1 MCLATQPLYRT
12 TNIGIRG
19 EKIEMAQLGG
29 TPILI
34 LKEGSERTRGRD
46 AQSRNILAAK
56 TIAAAVKS
64 TLGPKGMD
72 KMLVDSMGDVVITND
87 GATILREM
95 DIEHPAAKM
104 MVEIAKTQ
112 DNEVGDGTTT
122 AVVVGGELLKKAEDL
137 LEQEVHPTLIV
148 AGYRLAA
155 DKAFEILEDL
165 AQDIAPD
172 DTDTLEKIAMTSM
185 TGKGAEVAKEMLTS
199 LAVEAVKTI
208 AEKGE
213 KIDTDHIKL
222 EKKTGGSKEDTV
234 LIKGMLID
242 KERVHPGM
250 PKLVEKAKIA
260 LLNSALEIEKTEVD
274 AKIEIT
280 SPDQM
285 KAFLDEE
292 ESMLRNMVDKVTA
305 SGANVLFCQK
315 GIDDLA
321 QHFLSKEGVFAVR
334 RVKESDMKKLASATG
349 GKVLT
354 TLEEIKKDDLGH
366 AGIVE
371 ERKIGGD
378 EMIFV
383 EDCKNPKSVSILLR
397 GGTEHV
403 VDELE
408 RGMNDAIRVVG
419 CAMEDG
425 KYVVGGGATEIELAL
440 NLRNYAASVGGR
452 EQLAIQAFAD
462 SVEVIPRALAENAGL
477 DPIDMLVA
485 LRSAH
490 EAGDKNAGLD
500 VFKGEPTDMLK
511 AQVIEPLRIKTQ
523 AISSAMESAA
533 MILRIDDV
541 IASGA
546 GAPPGGGMPPGG
558 MGGMGGMGEDY

>member
-1 MCLATQPLYRT
+1 
-12 TNIGIRG
+12 
-19 EKIEMAQLGG
+19 MAQLGG

-34 LKEGSERTRGRD
+34 LREGSERTRGRD

-112 DNEVGDGTTT
+112 DDEVGDGTTS
-122 AVVVGGELLKKAEDL
+122 AVVIGGELLKRAEDL

-148 AGYRLAA
+148 TGYRLAA
-155 DKAFEILEDL
+155 EKAYELLKGLTMGVTPED
-165 AQDIAPD
+165 
-172 DTDTLEKIAMTSM
+172 TETLKKIAMTSM
-185 TGKGAEVAKEMLTS
+185 TGKGAEVARELLTN
-199 LAVEAVKTI
+199 LAVESVRAI
-208 AEKGE
+208 AEKGG
-213 KIDTDHIKL
+213 KIDVDHIKL
-222 EKKTGGSKEDTV
+222 EKKTGGSKDDTV

-250 PKLVEKAKIA
+250 PKLVENAKIA
-260 LLNSALEIEKTEVD
+260 LVNSALEIEKTEVD

-292 ESMLRNMVDKVTA
+292 ESMLKSMVDKVKN

-321 QHFLSKEGVFAVR
+321 QHHLAKGGILAVR

-354 TLEEIKKDDLGH
+354 TLEEIRPEDLGA
-366 AGIVE
+366 AGVVE
-371 ERKIGGD
+371 ERKIGGE

-383 EDCKNPKSVSILLR
+383 EDCQNPKSVSILLR

-408 RGMNDAIRVVG
+408 RGMNDALRVTA
-419 CAMEDG
+419 CALEDG
-425 KYVVGGGATEIELAL
+425 KYVAGGGSAEIELAL
-440 NLRNYAASVGGR
+440 GLRDYASSVGGR

-462 SVEVIPRALAENAGL
+462 AVEVIPRALAENAGL

-490 EAGDKNAGLD
+490 EAGNKYAGLD

-511 AQVIEPLRIKTQ
+511 AGVIEPLRIKTQ
-523 AISSAMESAA
+523 AISSATESAT

-541 IASGA
+541 IASSAQG
-546 GAPPGGGMPPGG
+546 PPGGGGMPPGG
-558 MGGMGGMGEDY
+558 MGGMPPGMGEEY

>member
-1 MCLATQPLYRT
+1 
-12 TNIGIRG
+12 
-19 EKIEMAQLGG
+19 MAQLGG
-29 TPILI
+29 TPVLI
-34 LKEGSERTRGRD
+34 LREGSERTRGRD

-87 GATILREM
+87 GATILKEM

-112 DNEVGDGTTT
+112 DEEVGDGTTS
-122 AVVVGGELLKKAEDL
+122 AVVIAGELLKRAEDL

-148 AGYRLAA
+148 TGYRLAA
-155 DKAFEILEDL
+155 EKAYEILKELTKDVT
-165 AQDIAPD
+165 PD
-172 DTDTLEKIAMTSM
+172 DTETLKKIATTSM
-185 TGKGAEVAKEMLTS
+185 TGKGAEVARELLTD
-199 LAVEAVKTI
+199 LAVESVRAI
-208 AEKGE
+208 AEKGG
-213 KIDTDHIKL
+213 KIDIDHIKL
-222 EKKTGGSKEDTV
+222 DKKTGGSKEDTV

-242 KERVHPGM
+242 KERVHSGM
-250 PKLVEKAKIA
+250 PKLVENAKIA
-260 LLNSALEIEKTEVD
+260 LVNSALEIEKTEVD

-292 ESMLRNMVDKVTA
+292 ERMLKSMVDKIKE
-305 SGANVLFCQK
+305 SSANVLFCQK
-315 GIDDLA
+315 GIDDIVQHYLA
-321 QHFLSKEGVFAVR
+321 KEGILAVR

-354 TLEEIKKDDLGH
+354 TLEEIRPEDLGD
-366 AGIVE
+366 AGVVE
-371 ERKIGGD
+371 ERKIGGE

-383 EDCKNPKSVSILLR
+383 ENCQNPKAVSILLR

-408 RGMNDAIRVVG
+408 RGMYDALRVTA
-419 CAMEDG
+419 CAVEDG
-425 KYVVGGGATEIELAL
+425 KYVAGGGATEIELAL
-440 NLRNYAASVGGR
+440 RLRDYAATVGGR

-462 SVEVIPRALAENAGL
+462 AVEVIPRALAENAGL

-490 EAGDKNAGLD
+490 EAGNKNAGLD
-500 VFKGEPTDMLK
+500 VFKGEPADMLK
-511 AQVIEPLRIKTQ
+511 ASVIEPLRIKTQ
-523 AISSAMESAA
+523 AISSATESAT

-541 IASGA
+541 IAA
-546 GAPPGGGMPPGG
+546 TAAKPPAGGMPPGG
-558 MGGMGGMGEDY
+558 GYPGMEGEEY

>member
-1 MCLATQPLYRT
+1 
-12 TNIGIRG
+12 
-19 EKIEMAQLGG
+19 MAQLGG
-29 TPILI
+29 TPVLI
-34 LKEGSERTRGRD
+34 LREGSERTRGKD
-46 AQSRNILAAK
+46 AQNRNILAAK
-56 TIAAAVKS
+56 TIASAVKS

-112 DNEVGDGTTT
+112 DDEVGDGTTT
-122 AVVVGGELLKKAEDL
+122 AVVIGGELLKRAEDL

-148 AGYRLAA
+148 TGYRLAA
-155 DKAFEILEDL
+155 EKAHEILKEL
-165 AQDIAPD
+165 TMDITPD
-172 DTDTLEKIAMTSM
+172 DTETLKKIATTSM
-185 TGKGAEVAKEMLTS
+185 TGKGAEVARELLTN
-199 LAVEAVKTI
+199 LAVESVRAI
-208 AEKGE
+208 AEKEG
-213 KIDTDHIKL
+213 KVDIDHIKL
-222 EKKTGGSKEDTV
+222 EKKTGGSKDDTV
-234 LIKGMLID
+234 LIKGMLVD

-250 PKLVEKAKIA
+250 PKLVENAKIA
-260 LLNSALEIEKTEVD
+260 LVNSALEIEKTEVD

-292 ESMLRNMVDKVTA
+292 EKMLKSMVDKVTD

-315 GIDDLA
+315 GVDDLA
-321 QHFLSKEGVFAVR
+321 QHYLAKGGILAVR

-354 TLEEIKKDDLGH
+354 TLEEIRPEDLGA
-366 AGIVE
+366 AGLVE
-371 ERKIGGD
+371 ERKIGGE

-383 EDCKNPKSVSILLR
+383 ENCQNPKSVSILLR

-408 RGMNDAIRVVG
+408 RGMNDALRVTA
-419 CAMEDG
+419 CALEDG
-425 KYVVGGGATEIELAL
+425 KYVAGGGSAEIEMAL
-440 NLRNYAASVGGR
+440 GLRDYASSVGGR

-462 SVEVIPRALAENAGL
+462 AVEIVPRALAENAGL

-490 EAGDKNAGLD
+490 EAGNKYAGLD

-511 AQVIEPLRIKTQ
+511 AGVIEPLRIKTQ

-541 IASGA
+541 IAASAA
-546 GAPPGGGMPPGG
+546 GPPAGGGMPPGG
-558 MGGMGGMGEDY
+558 MPPGMGEEY

>member
-1 MCLATQPLYRT
+1 MT
-12 TNIGIRG
+12 
-19 EKIEMAQLGG
+19 QLGG
-29 TPILI
+29 TPILV
-34 LKEGSERTRGRD
+34 LREGSERTRGRD

-56 TIAAAVKS
+56 TIANAVKS

-112 DNEVGDGTTT
+112 DEEVGDGTTS
-122 AVVVGGELLKKAEDL
+122 AVILTGELLKRAEDL

-155 DKAFEILEDL
+155 DKAYELLDDV
-165 AQDIAPD
+165 ANDISPD
-172 DTDTLEKIAMTSM
+172 DVESLKKIAATSM
-185 TGKGAEVAKEMLTS
+185 TGKGTEVAKELLTN
-199 LAVEAVKTI
+199 LVVDAVRTI
-208 AEKGE
+208 AEKGV
-213 KIDTDHIKL
+213 KRIDTDNIKL
-222 EKKTGGSKEDTV
+222 EKKTGGSTEDTV
-234 LIKGMLID
+234 LIKGMIID

-250 PKLVEKAKIA
+250 PNRVKNAKIA
-260 LLNSALEIEKTEVD
+260 LINSAFEIEKTEVD

-280 SPDQM
+280 APEQLRS
-285 KAFLDEE
+285 FLEE
-292 ESMLRNMVDKVTA
+292 EERMLKEMVDKVKD
-305 SGANVLFCQK
+305 SGATVLFCQK

-321 QHFLSKEGVFAVR
+321 QHYLAKEDILAIR

-349 GKVLT
+349 GTILMS
-354 TLEEIKKDDLGH
+354 LEEVKPEDLGE
-366 AGIVE
+366 AGLVE
-371 ERKIGGD
+371 ERKIGGE

-383 EDCKNPKSVSILLR
+383 EQCLNPKAVSILLR

-408 RGMNDAIRVVG
+408 RSMNDGLRVVA
-419 CAMEDG
+419 CALEDG
-425 KYVVGGGATEIELAL
+425 KYVAGGGSTEIELAL
-440 NLRNYAASVGGR
+440 KLRDYAASVGGR

-462 SVEVIPRALAENAGL
+462 AIEAIPRSLAENAGL

-490 EAGDKNAGLD
+490 ERGEKDAGLD
-500 VFKGEPTDMLK
+500 VFKGEPTDMK
-511 AQVIEPLRIKTQ
+511 NAGVIEPLRVKTQ
-523 AISSAMESAA
+523 AISSGTEAA
-533 MILRIDDV
+533 TMILRIDDV
-541 IASGA
+541 IAASRERKMPS
-546 GAPPGGGMPPGG
+546 APGYGGME
-558 MGGMGGMGEDY
+558 GEY

>member
-1 MCLATQPLYRT
+1 
-12 TNIGIRG
+12 
-19 EKIEMAQLGG
+19 MAQLGG

-56 TIAAAVKS
+56 TIAAAIKS

-112 DNEVGDGTTT
+112 DEEVGDGTTS
-122 AVVVGGELLKKAEDL
+122 AVVLAGELLKKAEDL
-137 LEQEVHPTLIV
+137 LEQEVHPTLI
-148 AGYRLAA
+148 ATGYRLAA
-155 DKAFEILEDL
+155 EKAYEILNDL
-165 AQDIAPD
+165 AYDITPK
-172 DTDTLEKIAMTSM
+172 DTELLRKIAATSM
-185 TGKGAEVAKEMLTS
+185 TGKGAEVARDMLTN
-199 LAVEAVKTI
+199 LTVEAVKTI
-208 AEKGE
+208 TEKGVHE
-213 KIDTDHIKL
+213 IDIDHIKL
-222 EKKTGGSKEDTV
+222 EKKVGGSTEDTE
-234 LIKGMLID
+234 LISGMVID

-250 PKLVEKAKIA
+250 PKKVENAKIA
-260 LLNSALEIEKTEVD
+260 LINSAFEIEKTEVD

-280 SPDQM
+280 APDQL

-292 ESMLRNMVDKVTA
+292 EKMLKAMVDKVTA

-321 QHFLSKEGVFAVR
+321 QHYLAKAGVMAVR

-349 GKVLT
+349 GKILT
-354 TLEEIKKDDLGH
+354 TLEEVRADDLGS
-366 AGIVE
+366 AGLVD
-371 ERKIGGD
+371 ERKISGE

-383 EDCKNPKSVSILLR
+383 EECQNPKAVSILLR

-408 RGMNDAIRVVG
+408 RGMHDGLRVVA
-419 CAMEDG
+419 CALEDG
-425 KYVVGGGATEIELAL
+425 KYVAGGGSAEIELAL
-440 NLRNYAASVGGR
+440 KLRDYAASVGGR

-462 SVEVIPRALAENAGL
+462 ALEVIPRALAENAGL

-490 EAGDKNAGLD
+490 EKGNKTAGLD
-500 VFKGEPTDMLK
+500 VFKGEPTDMKK
-511 AQVIEPLRIKTQ
+511 AGVIEPLRVKTQ
-523 AISSAMESAA
+523 AISSGTESAT

-541 IASGA
+541 IASSA
-546 GAPPGGGMPPGG
+546 AAMPPGGGGMPPGG
-558 MGGMGGMGEDY
+558 GYPGMEGEY

>member
-1 MCLATQPLYRT
+1 
-12 TNIGIRG
+12 
-19 EKIEMAQLGG
+19 MAQQLGG
-29 TPILI
+29 TPVLV
-34 LKEGSERTRGRD
+34 LKEGSERTRGKD

-56 TIAAAVKS
+56 TIATAVKS

-72 KMLVDSMGDVVITND
+72 KMMVNSMGDVVITND
-87 GATILREM
+87 GASILKEM
-95 DIEHPAAKM
+95 DIDHPAAKM

-112 DNEVGDGTTT
+112 DDEVGDGTTS
-122 AVVVGGELLKKAEDL
+122 AVVIGGELLKRAEDL

-148 AGYRLAA
+148 SGYRLAA
-155 DKAFEILEDL
+155 EKAYEILKEL
-165 AQDIAPD
+165 ARDVTPD
-172 DTDTLEKIAMTSM
+172 DTETLKKIATTSM
-185 TGKGAEVAKEMLTS
+185 TGKGAEVARELLTE
-199 LAVEAVKTI
+199 LAVESVRAI
-208 AEKGE
+208 AEKGKVDIE
-213 KIDTDHIKL
+213 HIKL

-234 LIKGMLID
+234 LIKGMLVD
-242 KERVHPGM
+242 KERAHTGM
-250 PKLVEKAKIA
+250 PKLVEDANIA
-260 LLNSALEIEKTEVD
+260 LVNSALEVEKTEVD

-292 ESMLRNMVDKVTA
+292 ERMLEEMVNKVKG

-321 QHFLSKEGVFAVR
+321 QHYLAKEGIMAVK
-334 RVKESDMKKLASATG
+334 RVNESDMKKLSSATG

-354 TLEEIKKDDLGH
+354 TLEEIRPGDLGN
-366 AGIVE
+366 AGLVE
-371 ERKIGGD
+371 ERKIGD
-378 EMIFV
+378 EEMIFV
-383 EDCKNPKSVSILLR
+383 ENCQNPKSVSILLR

-408 RGMNDAIRVVG
+408 RGMNDALRVTA
-419 CAMEDG
+419 CAVEDG
-425 KYVVGGGATEIELAL
+425 KYVTGGGATEIELAL
-440 NLRNYAASVGGR
+440 KLRDYAASVGGR

-462 SVEVIPRALAENAGL
+462 AVEVIPRALAENAGL

-490 EAGDKNAGLD
+490 ESGDKYAGLD

-511 AQVIEPLRIKTQ
+511 ANVIEPLRIKTQ
-523 AISSAMESAA
+523 AISSAAESAT

-541 IASGA
+541 IAASAEQAPA
-546 GAPPGGGMPPGG
+546 GGGMSPGGGYPGMG
-558 MGGMGGMGEDY
+558 MGGEY

>member
-1 MCLATQPLYRT
+1 
-12 TNIGIRG
+12 
-19 EKIEMAQLGG
+19 MAQLGG
-29 TPILI
+29 TPVLI
-34 LKEGSERTRGRD
+34 LREGSEPTRGRD

-56 TIAAAVKS
+56 TIANAIKS

-87 GATILREM
+87 GATILKEM

-112 DNEVGDGTTT
+112 DEEVGDGTTS
-122 AVVVGGELLKKAEDL
+122 AVVIAGELLKRAEDL
-137 LEQEVHPTLIV
+137 LEQGVHPTLIV

-155 DKAFEILEDL
+155 EKAYTVLKKM
-165 AQDIAPD
+165 AKGVTPD
-172 DTDTLEKIAMTSM
+172 DAKTLRKIAMTSM
-185 TGKGAEVAKEMLTS
+185 TGKGAEVARELLID
-199 LAVEAVKTI
+199 LAVEAVRAI
-208 AEKGE
+208 AEKGG

-222 EKKTGGSKEDTV
+222 EKKTGGSKDDTV

-242 KERVHPGM
+242 KERVHSGM
-250 PKLVEKAKIA
+250 PKLVENAKIA
-260 LLNSALEIEKTEVD
+260 LVNSALEIEKTEVD

-292 ESMLRNMVDKVTA
+292 ERMLKSMVDKIKE
-305 SGANVLFCQK
+305 SSANVLFCQK
-315 GIDDLA
+315 GMDDLV
-321 QHFLSKEGVFAVR
+321 QHYLAKEGIMAVR

-349 GKVLT
+349 GKILT
-354 TLEEIKKDDLGH
+354 TLEEIGPEDLGA
-366 AGIVE
+366 AGVVE
-371 ERKIGGD
+371 ERKISGE

-383 EDCKNPKSVSILLR
+383 ENCQNPKAVSILLR

-408 RGMNDAIRVVG
+408 RGMYDALRVTA
-419 CAMEDG
+419 CAVEDG
-425 KYVVGGGATEIELAL
+425 KYVAGGGAPEIELAMR
-440 NLRNYAASVGGR
+440 LRDYAASIGGR

-462 SVEVIPRALAENAGL
+462 AVEVIPRALAENAGL

-490 EAGDKNAGLD
+490 EAGNKNAGLD

-511 AQVIEPLRIKTQ
+511 AGVIEPLRIKTQ
-523 AISSAMESAA
+523 AISSATESAT

-541 IASGA
+541 IAA
-546 GAPPGGGMPPGG
+546 TTAKPPAGGMPPGG
-558 MGGMGGMGEDY
+558 GYPGMEGMGGEY

>member
-1 MCLATQPLYRT
+1 
-12 TNIGIRG
+12 
-19 EKIEMAQLGG
+19 MAQLGG
-29 TPILI
+29 TPVLI

-104 MVEIAKTQ
+104 MAEIAKTQ
-112 DNEVGDGTTT
+112 DEEVGDGTTS
-122 AVVVGGELLKKAEDL
+122 AVVIAGELLKKAEDL
-137 LEQEVHPTLIV
+137 LDQEVHPTLI
-148 AGYRLAA
+148 ATGYRLAA
-155 DKAFEILEDL
+155 EKAYEILDSL
-165 AQDIAPD
+165 AYDITPN
-172 DTDTLEKIAMTSM
+172 DTELLGKIAGTSM
-185 TGKGAEVAKEMLTS
+185 TGKGAEMAKDMLTD
-199 LAVEAVKTI
+199 LTVKAVKTI
-208 AEKGE
+208 TEKGVKE
-213 KIDTDHIKL
+213 IDIDHIKL
-222 EKKTGGSKEDTV
+222 EKKVGGSTEDTE
-234 LIKGMLID
+234 LISGMVID

-250 PKLVEKAKIA
+250 PKKIENAKIA
-260 LLNSALEIEKTEVD
+260 LINSAFEIEKTEVD

-280 SPDQM
+280 APDQL

-292 ESMLRNMVDKVTA
+292 EKMLKDMVDKVTA

-321 QHFLSKEGVFAVR
+321 QHYLAKAAVMAVR

-349 GKVLT
+349 GKILT
-354 TLEEIKKDDLGH
+354 TLEEVRPDDLGK
-366 AGIVE
+366 AGLVD
-371 ERKIGGD
+371 ERKISGE

-383 EDCKNPKSVSILLR
+383 EKCKNPKAVSILLR

-408 RGMNDAIRVVG
+408 RGMHDGLRVVA
-419 CAMEDG
+419 CALEDG
-425 KYVVGGGATEIELAL
+425 KYVAGGGSAEIELAL
-440 NLRNYAASVGGR
+440 KLREYAASVGGR

-462 SVEVIPRALAENAGL
+462 ALEVIPRALAENAGL

-490 EAGDKNAGLD
+490 EKGEKAAGLD
-500 VFKGEPTDMLK
+500 VFKGEPTDMQK
-511 AQVIEPLRIKTQ
+511 AGVIEPLRVKTQ
-523 AISSAMESAA
+523 AISSGTESAT

-541 IASGA
+541 IASSA
-546 GAPPGGGMPPGG
+546 AAMPPG
-558 MGGMGGMGEDY
+558 

>member
-1 MCLATQPLYRT
+1 
-12 TNIGIRG
+12 
-19 EKIEMAQLGG
+19 MAGQLGG

-34 LKEGSERTRGRD
+34 LKEGSERTRGKD

-56 TIAAAVKS
+56 TIANSVKS

-87 GATILREM
+87 GATILKEM

-112 DNEVGDGTTT
+112 DNEVGDGTTS
-122 AVVVGGELLKKAEDL
+122 AVVIGGELLKRAEDL
-137 LEQEVHPTLIV
+137 LDQEVHPTLIV
-148 AGYRLAA
+148 TGYRLAA
-155 DKAFEILEDL
+155 EKAYSVLKKM
-165 AQDIAPD
+165 AKTVKPD
-172 DTDTLEKIAMTSM
+172 DVKTLKKIATTSM
-185 TGKGAEVAKEMLTS
+185 TGKGAEVARELLTN
-199 LAVEAVKTI
+199 LAVDSVRAI
-208 AEKGE
+208 AEPGGQV
-213 KIDTDHIKL
+213 DTDHIKL
-222 EKKTGGSKEDTV
+222 EKKTGGSKDDTV
-234 LIKGMLID
+234 LIKGMIID
-242 KERVHPGM
+242 KERVHSGM
-250 PKLVEKAKIA
+250 PKLVEDAKIA
-260 LLNSALEIEKTEVD
+260 LINTAMEIEKTEVD

-292 ESMLRNMVDKVTA
+292 ENMLKSMVDKVTG
-305 SGANVLFCQK
+305 SRANVLFCQK

-321 QHFLSKEGVFAVR
+321 QHYLAKAGVMAVR

-354 TLEEIKKDDLGH
+354 TLEEIREEDLGN
-366 AGIVE
+366 AGTVE

-408 RGMNDAIRVVG
+408 RGMYDALRVTA
-419 CAMEDG
+419 CAVEDG
-425 KYVVGGGATEIELAL
+425 KYVAGGGATEIELAIQ
-440 NLRNYAASVGGR
+440 LRDYAASVGGR

-462 SVEVIPRALAENAGL
+462 AVEVIPRALAENAGL
-477 DPIDMLVA
+477 DPIDVLVA
-485 LRSAH
+485 LRSEH
-490 EAGDKNAGLD
+490 ESGNKYMGLD
-500 VFKGEPTDMLK
+500 MTTGKPADMIK
-511 AQVIEPLRIKTQ
+511 ANVIEPLRIKTQ
-523 AISSAMESAA
+523 AISSATESAT

-541 IASGA
+541 IASSASA
-546 GAPPGGGMPPGG
+546 GGGMPPGGMPPGG
-558 MGGMGGMGEDY
+558 MGGMEGMGEY

>member
-1 MCLATQPLYRT
+1 M
-12 TNIGIRG
+12 
-19 EKIEMAQLGG
+19 
-29 TPILI
+29 ILR
-34 LKEGSERTRGRD
+34 EGSERTRGKD
-46 AQSRNILAAK
+46 AQNRNILAAK

-112 DNEVGDGTTT
+112 DDEVGDGTTS
-122 AVVVGGELLKKAEDL
+122 AVVIGGELLKKAEDL

-148 AGYRLAA
+148 TGYRLAA
-155 DKAFEILEDL
+155 EKAHEILKELTKDV
-165 AQDIAPD
+165 APD
-172 DTDTLEKIAMTSM
+172 DTETLKKIAATSM
-185 TGKGAEVAKEMLTS
+185 TGKGAEVARELLTN
-199 LAVEAVKTI
+199 LAVESVKAI
-208 AEKGE
+208 AEKGG
-213 KIDTDHIKL
+213 KIDIDHIKL

-250 PKLVEKAKIA
+250 PKLVENAKIA
-260 LLNSALEIEKTEVD
+260 LVNSALEIEKTEVD

-292 ESMLRNMVDKVTA
+292 EHMLKSMVDRIKE
-305 SGANVLFCQK
+305 SGANVLFTQK

-321 QHFLSKEGVFAVR
+321 QHHLAKAGILAVR
-334 RVKESDMKKLASATG
+334 RVKESDMKKLGSATG

-354 TLEEIKKDDLGH
+354 TLEEIRPEDLGY
-366 AGIVE
+366 AGVVE
-371 ERKIGGD
+371 ERKIGGE

-383 EDCKNPKSVSILLR
+383 EDCQNPKAVSILLR

-408 RGMNDAIRVVG
+408 RGMNDALRVTA
-419 CAMEDG
+419 CAVEDG
-425 KYVVGGGATEIELAL
+425 KYVAGGGATEIELAL
-440 NLRNYAASVGGR
+440 KLRDYAASVGGR

-462 SVEVIPRALAENAGL
+462 ALEVIPRALAENAGL

-490 EAGDKNAGLD
+490 EAGNKYAGLD
-500 VFKGEPTDMLK
+500 VFKGEATDMLK
-511 AQVIEPLRIKTQ
+511 ANVIEPLRIKTQ
-523 AISSAMESAA
+523 AISSAMESAT

-541 IASGA
+541 IASSAERPPGGA
-546 GAPPGGGMPPGG
+546 GMPPGGGMG
-558 MGGMGGMGEDY
+558 MEGMGEY

>member
-1 MCLATQPLYRT
+1 
-12 TNIGIRG
+12 
-19 EKIEMAQLGG
+19 MAQLGG
-29 TPILI
+29 TPILV
-34 LKEGSERTRGRD
+34 LREGSERTRGRD

-56 TIAAAVKS
+56 TIANAVKS

-72 KMLVDSMGDVVITND
+72 KMMVDSMGDVVITND
-87 GATILREM
+87 GATILKEM

-112 DNEVGDGTTT
+112 DEEVGDGTTS
-122 AVVVGGELLKKAEDL
+122 AVILAGELLKRAEDL
-137 LEQEVHPTLIV
+137 LEQKVHPTLIA

-155 DKAFEILEDL
+155 EKAYEILEG
-165 AQDIAPD
+165 IAKTVKP
-172 DTDTLEKIAMTSM
+172 TDSPTLKKIAVTSM
-185 TGKGAEVAKEMLTS
+185 TGKGAGTARELLTD
-199 LAVEAVKTI
+199 LAVDAVKLI
-208 AEKGE
+208 AEKGVE
-213 KIDTDHIKL
+213 NIDIDHIKL
-222 EKKTGGSKEDTV
+222 EKKMGGSTEDTE
-234 LIKGMLID
+234 LIMGMVID

-250 PKLVEKAKIA
+250 PKTVKDAKIA
-260 LLNSALEIEKTEVD
+260 LINSALEIEKTEVD

-280 SPDQM
+280 APEQLKS
-285 KAFLDEE
+285 FLEE
-292 ESMLRNMVDKVTA
+292 EEKMLKEMVEKVTS

-321 QHFLSKEGVFAVR
+321 QHYLSKKGIFAVR
-334 RVKESDMKKLASATG
+334 RVKESDMKQLASATG

-354 TLEEIKKDDLGH
+354 SMEEIRSEDLGK
-366 AGIVE
+366 AGRVE
-371 ERKIGGD
+371 ERKIGGE

-383 EDCKNPKSVSILLR
+383 EECKNPKAVSILLR

-408 RGMNDAIRVVG
+408 RGMHDALRVV
-419 CAMEDG
+419 AVALEDG
-425 KYVVGGGATEIELAL
+425 KYVAGGGAAEIELAL
-440 NLRNYAASVGGR
+440 KLRDYAASVGGR

-462 SVEVIPRALAENAGL
+462 AIEVIPRALAENAGL

-490 EAGDKNAGLD
+490 EKGEKDAGLD

-511 AQVIEPLRIKTQ
+511 AGVIEPLRVKTQ
-523 AISSAMESAA
+523 AISSGTESAT

-541 IASGA
+541 IASSKQHMPA
-546 GAPPGGGMPPGG
+546 GGGGMPPGG
-558 MGGMGGMGEDY
+558 GYPGMGEY

>member
-1 MCLATQPLYRT
+1 
-12 TNIGIRG
+12 
-19 EKIEMAQLGG
+19 MAQLGG
-29 TPILI
+29 TPVLI
-34 LKEGSERTRGRD
+34 LKEGSERTRGKD

-112 DNEVGDGTTT
+112 DDEVGDGTTS
-122 AVVVGGELLKKAEDL
+122 AVVIGGELLKKAEDL

-155 DKAFEILEDL
+155 EKAYEILKEL
-165 AQDIAPD
+165 ALDVTPD
-172 DTDTLEKIAMTSM
+172 DTETLKKIATTSM
-185 TGKGAEVAKEMLTS
+185 TGKGAEVARELLTD
-199 LAVEAVKTI
+199 LTVDAIRAI
-208 AEKGE
+208 AEKGG

-234 LIKGMLID
+234 LVKGMVID

-250 PKLVEKAKIA
+250 PKLVEDAKIA
-260 LLNSALEIEKTEVD
+260 LINSALEIEKTEVD

-292 ESMLRNMVDKVTA
+292 EKMLKSMVDKVKE

-321 QHFLSKEGVFAVR
+321 QHYLAKEGIMAVR

-354 TLEEIKKDDLGH
+354 TLEEIRPEDLGY
-366 AGIVE
+366 AGTVE
-371 ERKIGGD
+371 ERKIGGE

-383 EDCKNPKSVSILLR
+383 ENCKNPKSVSILLR

-408 RGMNDAIRVVG
+408 RGMNDALRVTA
-419 CAMEDG
+419 CAVEDG
-425 KYVVGGGATEIELAL
+425 KYVAGGGATEIELAL
-440 NLRNYAASVGGR
+440 KLRDYAATVGGR

-462 SVEVIPRALAENAGL
+462 AVEVVPRSLAENAGL

-490 EAGDKNAGLD
+490 EKGNKYAGLD

-511 AQVIEPLRIKTQ
+511 ANVIEPLRIKTQ
-523 AISSAMESAA
+523 AISSATESAT
-533 MILRIDDV
+533 MVLRIDDV
-541 IASGA
+541 IASS
-546 GAPPGGGMPPGG
+546 PQKTPSGGGPQGGPGMEG
-558 MGGMGGMGEDY
+558 MEEY

>member
-1 MCLATQPLYRT
+1 M
-12 TNIGIRG
+12 GG
-19 EKIEMAQLGG
+19 QLGG

-34 LKEGSERTRGRD
+34 LKEGSERTRGKD

-56 TIAAAVKS
+56 TIASSVKS

-87 GATILREM
+87 GATILKEM

-112 DNEVGDGTTT
+112 DNEVGDGTTS
-122 AVVVGGELLKKAEDL
+122 AVVIGGELLKRAEDL

-148 AGYRLAA
+148 TGYRLAA
-155 DKAFEILEDL
+155 EKAYEVLKKM
-165 AQDIAPD
+165 AKTVKPD
-172 DTDTLEKIAMTSM
+172 DAKTLKKIATTSM
-185 TGKGAEVAKEMLTS
+185 TGKGAEVARELLTS
-199 LAVEAVKTI
+199 LAVESVRAI
-208 AEKGE
+208 AEPGGRV
-213 KIDTDHIKL
+213 DTDHIKL

-234 LIKGMLID
+234 LIKGMVVD
-242 KERVHPGM
+242 KERVHSGM
-250 PKLVEKAKIA
+250 PKLVEDAKIA
-260 LLNSALEIEKTEVD
+260 LINTAMEIEKTEVD

-292 ESMLRNMVDKVTA
+292 ENMLKSMVDKITE

-321 QHFLSKEGVFAVR
+321 QHYLAKAGVMAVR

-354 TLEEIKKDDLGH
+354 TLEEIRPGDLGN

-383 EDCKNPKSVSILLR
+383 ENCQNPKSVSILLR

-408 RGMNDAIRVVG
+408 RGMNDALRVTA
-419 CAMEDG
+419 CAVEDG
-425 KYVVGGGATEIELAL
+425 KYVAGGGATEIELAL
-440 NLRNYAASVGGR
+440 KLREYAATVGGR

-462 SVEVIPRALAENAGL
+462 AVEVIPRSLAENAGL
-477 DPIDMLVA
+477 DPIDVLVA
-485 LRSAH
+485 LRSEH
-490 EAGDKNAGLD
+490 ESGNKYVGLD
-500 VFKGEPTDMLK
+500 MTKGEPGDMLK
-511 AQVIEPLRIKTQ
+511 ANVIEPLRIKTQ
-523 AISSAMESAA
+523 AISSATESAT

-541 IASGA
+541 IASSAQPSG

-558 MGGMGGMGEDY
+558 GYPGMEGMGEY

>member
-1 MCLATQPLYRT
+1 
-12 TNIGIRG
+12 
-19 EKIEMAQLGG
+19 MAQLGG
-29 TPILI
+29 TPVLI
-34 LKEGSERTRGRD
+34 LREGSERTRGKD

-87 GATILREM
+87 GATILKEM

-112 DNEVGDGTTT
+112 DDEVGDGTTS
-122 AVVVGGELLKKAEDL
+122 AVIIAGELLKKAEDL

-148 AGYRLAA
+148 TGYRLAA
-155 DKAFEILEDL
+155 EKAYEILKELTKDVT
-165 AQDIAPD
+165 PD
-172 DTDTLEKIAMTSM
+172 DTETLKKIATTSM
-185 TGKGAEVAKEMLTS
+185 TGKGAEVARELLTD
-199 LAVEAVKTI
+199 LAVESVRAI
-208 AEKGE
+208 AEKGG
-213 KIDTDHIKL
+213 KGKVDIDHIKL

-234 LIKGMLID
+234 LIKGMVID
-242 KERVHPGM
+242 KERVHSGM
-250 PKLVEKAKIA
+250 PKLVEDAKIA
-260 LLNSALEIEKTEVD
+260 LVNSALEIEKTEVD

-292 ESMLRNMVDKVTA
+292 ERMLKSMVDKVKD

-315 GIDDLA
+315 GIDDLV
-321 QHFLSKEGVFAVR
+321 QHYLAKEGIMAVR

-349 GKVLT
+349 GNVLT
-354 TLEEIKKDDLGH
+354 TLEEIQPEDLGA
-366 AGIVE
+366 AGVVE
-371 ERKIGGD
+371 ERKIGGE

-383 EDCKNPKSVSILLR
+383 ENCQNPKAVSILLR

-408 RGMNDAIRVVG
+408 RGMNDALRVTA
-419 CAMEDG
+419 CAVEDG
-425 KYVVGGGATEIELAL
+425 KYVAGGGATEIELAMR
-440 NLRNYAASVGGR
+440 LRDYAATVGGR

-462 SVEVIPRALAENAGL
+462 AVEVIPRALAENAGL

-490 EAGDKNAGLD
+490 EAGNKYAGLD
-500 VFKGEPTDMLK
+500 VFKGEPADMLK
-511 AQVIEPLRIKTQ
+511 ASVIEPLRIKTQ
-523 AISSAMESAA
+523 AISSATESAT

-541 IASGA
+541 IAA
-546 GAPPGGGMPPGG
+546 TTAKKTPMPPGGGYPG
-558 MGGMGGMGEDY
+558 MEEEY

>member
-1 MCLATQPLYRT
+1 
-12 TNIGIRG
+12 
-19 EKIEMAQLGG
+19 MAQLGG
-29 TPILI
+29 TPVLI
-34 LKEGSERTRGRD
+34 LKEGSERTRGKD

-87 GATILREM
+87 GATILKEM

-112 DNEVGDGTTT
+112 DDEVGDGTTS
-122 AVVVGGELLKKAEDL
+122 AVVIGGELLKKAEDL

-148 AGYRLAA
+148 TGYRLAA
-155 DKAFEILEDL
+155 EKAYEVLKDL
-165 AQDIAPD
+165 ALDVTPE
-172 DTDTLEKIAMTSM
+172 DTETLKKIATTSM
-185 TGKGAEVAKEMLTS
+185 TGKGAEVARDLLTN
-199 LAVEAVKTI
+199 LAVESVRAI
-208 AEKGE
+208 AEQDGKG
-213 KIDTDHIKL
+213 KIDIDHIKL

-234 LIKGMLID
+234 LIKGMLVD
-242 KERVHPGM
+242 KERVHSGM
-250 PKLVEKAKIA
+250 PKLVENAKIA
-260 LLNSALEIEKTEVD
+260 LVNSALEIEKTEVD

-292 ESMLRNMVDKVTA
+292 EKMLKGMVDKVSE

-321 QHFLSKEGVFAVR
+321 QHFLSKAGILAVR

-354 TLEEIKKDDLGH
+354 TLEEIRPEDLGS
-366 AGIVE
+366 AGVVE
-371 ERKIGGD
+371 ERKIGGE

-408 RGMNDAIRVVG
+408 RGMVDALRVTA
-419 CAMEDG
+419 CAVDDG
-425 KYVVGGGATEIELAL
+425 KYVAGGGATEIELAL
-440 NLRNYAASVGGR
+440 KLRDYAASVGGR

-462 SVEVIPRALAENAGL
+462 AVEVIPRSLAENAGL
-477 DPIDMLVA
+477 DPIDMLVS

-490 EAGDKNAGLD
+490 EAGQKYAGLD
-500 VFKGEPTDMLK
+500 VFKGEPTNMLE
-511 AQVIEPLRIKTQ
+511 ANVIEPLRIKTQ
-523 AISSAMESAA
+523 AISSATESAT

-541 IASGA
+541 IAASAASAPGA
-546 GAPPGGGMPPGG
+546 GGGMPPGG
-558 MGGMGGMGEDY
+558 MPPGGMEGMGDY